1 MPIEDFTNFV
11 DKGERW
17 ISRENFLNGSV
28 YRQKNTPAL
37 LTNTRNGGYFD
48 LSRNNFLRDGAKGR
62 SLIAL
67 DIIDSDSAG
76 TLVKLN
82 KETMRELMKSSKDQI
97 FEYLKSNTVSMEEQ
111 VKLVHRI
118 LVTHEWNKLKE
129 REKEAV
135 VLSARKAIGT
145 ANWKEVG
152 LPQRYY
158 DAKEYRANKG
168 SILFF
173 ALGRQGINMNKPY
186 TSEKGG
192 EINID
197 SMYSRLNHKTK
208 NPVLLDVETLALVYQ
223 DQGDIKQGTDFN
235 LDEDSSDED
244 SVDSD
249 DEFIDSDE
257 SSF

>member
-1 MPIEDFTNFV
+1 
-11 DKGERW
+11 
-17 ISRENFLNGSV
+17 
-28 YRQKNTPAL
+28 
-37 LTNTRNGGYFD
+37 
-48 LSRNNFLRDGAKGR
+48 
-62 SLIAL
+62 
-67 DIIDSDSAG
+67 
-76 TLVKLN
+76 
-82 KETMRELMKSSKDQI
+82 
-97 FEYLKSNTVSMEEQ
+97 
-111 VKLVHRI
+111 
-118 LVTHEWNKLKE
+118 
-129 REKEAV
+129 
-135 VLSARKAIGT
+135 
-145 ANWKEVG
+145 
-152 LPQRYY
+152 
-158 DAKEYRANKG
+158 
-168 SILFF
+168 
-173 ALGRQGINMNKPY
+173 MNKPY